1 MNTGLFEVIPA
12 IDLRGGQVV
21 RLVQGDYARETVY
34 AESPIATAQRFFEHG
49 ARRLHVVDLDGARA
63 GTPTQRALVVA
74 MAEARGSMH
83 ACEVEVGGGIR
94 TEADARTYLD
104 AGLDYVILGT
114 VALRE
119 PELVRTLAAAFPGR
133 IVVGL
138 DARDGMVAVSGWFE
152 QSTTPVAAIAR
163 EFRSAGVAAV
173 IYTDIARDGTGV
185 GADVDGSARLA
196 QSAGLPVIASGG
208 IGSLADIEAL
218 RARRGDGVVGV
229 VVGKALLSGAISVSE
244 ALALSVRS

>member
-1 MNTGLFEVIPA
+1 MKLGSFEVIPA

-21 RLVQGDYARETVY
+21 RLHQGDYGQETVY
-34 AESPIATAQRFFEHG
+34 ADSPVVAARRFYECG

-63 GTPTQRALVVA
+63 GAPTQRDLVIA
-74 MAEARGSMH
+74 MANARGETR
-83 ACEVEVGGGIR
+83 ACAVEIGGGIR
-94 TEADARTYLD
+94 TDTDARAYLD
-104 AGLDYVILGT
+104 AGLDFVILGT

-119 PELVRTLAAAFPGR
+119 PTLVRTLATAFPGR
-133 IVVGL
+133 IIVGL
-138 DARDGMVAVSGWFE
+138 DARAGMVAVSGWFE

-163 EFRSAGVAAV
+163 EFRDAGVAAV

-196 QSAGLPVIASGG
+196 QAAGLPVIASGG

-218 RARRGDGVVGV
+218 QARRGDGVVGV
-229 VVGKALLSGAISVSE
+229 VVGKALLSGAIDVRD
-244 ALALSVRS
+244 ALALSVV

>member
-1 MNTGLFEVIPA
+1 MKTGSFEVIPA

-21 RLVQGDYARETVY
+21 RLHQGDYGQETVY
-34 AESPIATAQRFFEHG
+34 QGSPVETARRFYASG

-63 GTPTQRALVVA
+63 GAPTQRDLVVA
-74 MAEARGSMH
+74 MASARADTH
-83 ACEVEVGGGIR
+83 ACAIEVGGGIR
-94 TEADARTYLD
+94 TEADARAYFG
-104 AGLDYVILGT
+104 AGLDFVILGT
-114 VALRE
+114 VALRD
-119 PELVRTLAAAFPGR
+119 PPLVRALAAAFPGQ
-133 IVVGL
+133 ILVGL
-138 DARDGMVAVSGWFE
+138 DARAGMVAVSGWFE

-163 EFRSAGVAAV
+163 EFRDAGVAAV

-196 QSAGLPVIASGG
+196 QAAGVPVIASGG

-229 VVGKALLSGAISVSE
+229 VVGKALLSGSIAVRD
-244 ALALSVRS
+244 ALALSVS